1 MYSRKSNG
9 SHVRGSKFYT
19 ELYRSHVLGDLGKN
33 SFLSLGLFLLV
44 FKGRVLKDQNHYIS
58 SCSNSVNERLPL
70 RQTATD
76 VLASTLENGYSPSP
90 ASYLQPPFSAAISYR
105 DLPPCLW
112 TTASI
117 LSGHSVAAPPCAR
130 QMCMDLQ
137 NTWPLIVV
145 LPQEWLEKQLV
156 FLRKTVQFHAAVGAD
171 MDSWPGPFS

>member
-70 RQTATD
+70 RQTQQQMFWPPPLKTAI
-76 VLASTLENGYSPSP
+76 LLHQHLICSHPSLLLSPTGTSP
-90 ASYLQPPFSAAISYR
+90 HVCGQQQASYLV
-105 DLPPCLW
+105 
-112 TTASI
+112 T
-117 LSGHSVAAPPCAR
+117 LSQHHPVRGKCAWICR
-130 QMCMDLQ
+130 TRGL
-137 NTWPLIVV
+137 
-145 LPQEWLEKQLV
+145 
-156 FLRKTVQFHAAVGAD
+156 
-171 MDSWPGPFS
+171 